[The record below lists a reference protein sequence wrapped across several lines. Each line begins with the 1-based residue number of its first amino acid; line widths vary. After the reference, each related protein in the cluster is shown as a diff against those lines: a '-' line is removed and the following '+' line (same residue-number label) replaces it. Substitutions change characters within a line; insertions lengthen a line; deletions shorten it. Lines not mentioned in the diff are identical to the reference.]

1 MQYIPVGAEIEG
13 IGADDIEELSE
24 GEDKYYKLGAEDDDF
39 KDYKA
44 LGLKLDHSNRSGS
57 RVKALALHLLGLTS
71 LKFSTAGREGRLIQ
85 STARSLCSWQKQRCC
100 G

>member
-24 GEDKYYKLGAEDDDF
+24 GEDEYYKLGAEDDDF

-44 LGLKLDHSNRSGS
+44 LGLKLDHSNRSGV
-57 RVKALALHLLGLTS
+57 RLKALTVRLSGLT
-71 LKFSTAGREGRLIQ
+71 T
-85 STARSLCSWQKQRCC
+85 LCQ
-100 G
+100 